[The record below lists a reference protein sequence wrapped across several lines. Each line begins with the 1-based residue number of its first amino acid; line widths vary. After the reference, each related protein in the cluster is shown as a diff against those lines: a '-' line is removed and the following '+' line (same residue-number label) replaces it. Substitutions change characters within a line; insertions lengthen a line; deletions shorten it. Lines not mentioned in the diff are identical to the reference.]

1 MLTVH
6 AVLCHCDKHRLSSE
20 KVRKDAR
27 SIFLKAAGGG
37 HRVTIPFAFN
47 EKENKLRDVGGQNRQ
62 QLRGEG
68 GWEPEEGASDGR
80 GKKGPDGR
88 VRIDGTRV
96 PGKGDSAT
104 CRTGSPG
111 GGVGLWG
118 SGHVEVPEKHSDL
131 QKCWTEMKDS
141 SRGKLVMFGALS
153 ADIAGGVR

>member
-27 SIFLKAAGGG
+27 SILLKAAGGG

-68 GWEPEEGASDGR
+68 GWEPEEGASNGR

-96 PGKGDSAT
+96 PG
-104 CRTGSPG
+104 R
-111 GGVGLWG
+111 GGVTG
-118 SGHVEVPEKHSDL
+118 EVTVPLAEL
-131 QKCWTEMKDS
+131 GVQEEEWVC
-141 SRGKLVMFGALS
+141 GALVMWRS
-153 ADIAGGVR
+153 QKNTQIYRNAGPK